1 MLPYAIIPLLRFVSS
16 PKVMGEL
23 AMAAPLKA
31 LYWATC
37 ALIVGA
43 NTALSIMQVP
53 RAVLKDELCGRLF
66 IGESLALIPSSL
78 ASNPPAHRSAC
89 AHSPFRRQPVAVGL

>member
-43 NTALSIMQVP
+43 NTALAALQV
-53 RAVLKDELCGRLF
+53 GRLQRVCF
-66 IGESLALIPSSL
+66 RYI
-78 ASNPPAHRSAC
+78 SATSFKTC
-89 AHSPFRRQPVAVGL
+89 AYMRRTSIDAWEQ